1 MSDLSR
7 VEDLAQRVADG
18 LADEAEFAELEGL
31 MEEDRESRILYLKTQ
46 QLHQDLERKSARGTL
61 GSERTGENEPIEFPV
76 VSSRLL
82 GPVLAVA
89 ASLIAAIA
97 VWMWLADQG
106 EVDEVADPHV
116 AIISRLD
123 RINEPFEYNQ
133 PFEPGDRIAINS
145 GFMEL
150 TYRNSVRL
158 VLQGPVDYTLVDA
171 DRGRLELGSLAAEVP
186 PEVSGFTVVTP
197 SAEVKDIGTRFAV
210 ALLDTGRTELE
221 VFEGKVQAKSAMTGS
236 VFKSFK
242 TGETAAIDDGQTEVQ
257 SIPTTAIRFRAIEN
271 ALNRRT
277 VKAVADR
284 FVQGG
289 RHADVVPTDG
299 PDILLLKQ
307 LGANNEVARKVWLR
321 FDLSEQP
328 VNLLRPAT
336 LTLHTAKD
344 IKRESWDIHLHGLM
358 SGFKPANG
366 IQGIDWREETLTW
379 NNAPGNDVG
388 APVKMDGETALIT
401 SGKIRVDPIT
411 EPAGSYFTFI
421 IPSLEPFMQEDG
433 TLTLMLSVVSG
444 RHTVLNLSAREH
456 ERFEGPLLTFET
468 R

>member
-1 MSDLSR
+1 MLP
-7 VEDLAQRVADG
+7 
-18 LADEAEFAELEGL
+18 
-31 MEEDRESRILYLKTQ
+31 K
-46 QLHQDLERKSARGTL
+46 
-61 GSERTGENEPIEFPV
+61 
-76 VSSRLL
+76 
-82 GPVLAVA
+82 
-89 ASLIAAIA
+89 
-97 VWMWLADQG
+97 
-106 EVDEVADPHV
+106 
-116 AIISRLD
+116 
-123 RINEPFEYNQ
+123 
-133 PFEPGDRIAINS
+133 
-145 GFMEL
+145 
-150 TYRNSVRL
+150 
-158 VLQGPVDYTLVDA
+158 
-171 DRGRLELGSLAAEVP
+171 LAAEVP

-221 VFEGKVQAKSAMTGS
+221 VFEGEVQAKSAMTGS
-236 VFKSFK
+236 VFNSFK

-358 SGFKPANG
+358 SGFK
-366 IQGIDWREETLTW
+366 
-379 NNAPGNDVG
+379 
-388 APVKMDGETALIT
+388 
-401 SGKIRVDPIT
+401 
-411 EPAGSYFTFI
+411 
-421 IPSLEPFMQEDG
+421 
-433 TLTLMLSVVSG
+433 
-444 RHTVLNLSAREH
+444 H
-456 ERFEGPLLTFET
+456 
-468 R
+468 